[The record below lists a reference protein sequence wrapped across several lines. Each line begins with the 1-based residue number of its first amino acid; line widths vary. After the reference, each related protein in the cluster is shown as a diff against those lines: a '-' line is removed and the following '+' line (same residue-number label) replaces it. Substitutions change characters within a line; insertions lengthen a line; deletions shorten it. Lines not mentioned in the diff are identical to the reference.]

1 MANGKRLKVLES
13 VKCLWLMTND
23 KGLKVLDFANDLIYC
38 LNILII
44 CKWQKANG
52 EGLKVL
58 EYANDLICCL
68 NILIICIIEMK

>member
-1 MANGKRLKVLES
+1 MANGKGLTFLK
-13 VKCLWLMTND
+13 
-23 KGLKVLDFANDLIYC
+23 FAKNLICC
-38 LNILII
+38 LNVLII